1 MSYVQFYDEDMYNEN
16 IKIMKS
22 MSVIMKSDEIRFNNK
37 MWAKINT
44 PLISKP
50 NGWIALI
57 SSLQIYFL
65 RFRSILNEIFLL
77 ASSTSN

>member
-37 MWAKINT
+37 M
-44 PLISKP
+44 
-50 NGWIALI
+50 
-57 SSLQIYFL
+57 
-65 RFRSILNEIFLL
+65 
-77 ASSTSN
+77 